1 MKPSIDKILFVSKV
15 KNIGH
20 GIFTMKPFIDKRLFV
35 SKVKNIGYGIFT
47 SEDIPKKTIIEVAIS
62 KHVYKNQVCK
72 DLELIDNYIYKYD
85 GKKSSLALGFGSIY
99 NHASNGINNVTYTV
113 LNNKIIYKT
122 IKAVEKNQQLTI
134 NYGYTWF
141 KNRNL
146 KVTNKIIYTNKKK
159 EQPVFVSRKIEI
171 KKNGVYANEKIAKNE
186 TVEIS
191 HTINFKNIFY
201 LNAKHSLS
209 KMFFYNKQNNFLI
222 PLGFANIYK
231 VNKDY
236 NVNYFIKNKK
246 VYFIANV
253 EINSGDELT
262 ISEQNYI
269 N

>member
-1 MKPSIDKILFVSKV
+1 
-15 KNIGH
+15 
-20 GIFTMKPFIDKRLFV
+20 MKPFIDKRLFV

-47 SEDIPKKTIIEVAIS
+47 SEYIPAETTIEVAIS
-62 KHVYKNQVCK
+62 KHIYSNQISE
-72 DLELIDNYIYKYD
+72 DLELISDYYYNYY
-85 GKKSSLALGFGSIY
+85 GKKNSLALGFGSIY
-99 NHASNGINNVTYTV
+99 NHASTGINNVDYTV
-113 LNNKIIYKT
+113 LKNKIIYKT
-122 IKAVEKNQQLTI
+122 VKPVEKNQQLTVD
-134 NYGYTWF
+134 YSDEWF
-141 KNRNL
+141 ENRNL
-146 KVTNKIIYTNKKK
+146 KITNKIIYTNKKK

-191 HTINFKNIFY
+191 HAINFKNIFY
-201 LNAKHSLS
+201 LNEKHSLS

-262 ISEQNYI
+262 ISEQKYI
-269 N
+269 D